1 MEATLVSV
9 SLYSP
14 VILDDLYLQ
23 VELVIV
29 SNICDLILLNN
40 SDS

>member
-14 VILDDLYLQ
+14 VILDDLYLR

-29 SNICDLILLNN
+29 SNICDPILLNN